1 MLANPLTADSI
12 AIMEPL
18 EPLWAQVDDY
28 LAQHLAPSDAA
39 LDNALETS
47 AAAGLP
53 AISVTATQGKLLQL
67 LAQMQGARRILELGT
82 LGGYS
87 TIWMGRALPPDGELT
102 TLEIDPTHAAVA
114 RHNIDRAGLADRVHV
129 VLGPASET
137 LAKLAADRVEPF
149 DLVFIDADKANI
161 DAYFEASLPLSRP
174 GTVIVVDN
182 VVRKGNV
189 VDAESEDANVRGV
202 RRLIDKLSGD
212 SRVSSTAVQTV
223 GAKGYDGFILSIVA
237 K

>member
-1 MLANPLTADSI
+1 
-12 AIMEPL
+12 MET
-18 EPLWAQVDDY
+18 LWTQVDAY
-28 LAQHLAPSDAA
+28 LAQHLTPSDAA
-39 LDNALETS
+39 LDDALATS

-53 AISVTATQGKLLQL
+53 PINVTATQGKLLQL
-67 LAQMQGARRILELGT
+67 LAQIHRARRILELGT

-87 TIWMGRALPPDGELT
+87 TIWLGRALPADGELL

-114 RHNIDRAGLADRVHV
+114 RHNVDRAGLGDRVQV

-137 LAKLAADRVEPF
+137 LAKLAADGVEPF
-149 DLVFIDADKANI
+149 DFVFIDADKANI
-161 DAYFEASLPLSRP
+161 DAYFEASLALSRA

-182 VVRKGNV
+182 VVRKGQV
-189 VDAESEDANVRGV
+189 VDADSDDANVRGV
-202 RRLIDKLSGD
+202 RRLIERLSRE

-223 GAKGYDGFILSIVA
+223 GGKGYDGFILSVVT

>member
-1 MLANPLTADSI
+1 MLPNLPVVDRSD
-12 AIMEPL
+12 MET
-18 EPLWAQVDDY
+18 LWTEVDEY
-28 LAQHLAPSDAA
+28 LAQHLSPSDAA
-39 LDNALETS
+39 LDNALATS

-53 AISVTATQGKLLQL
+53 PINVTPTQGKLLQL
-67 LAQMQGARRILELGT
+67 LAQMQNARRILELGT

-87 TIWMGRALPPDGELT
+87 TIWMGRALPADGELM

-114 RHNIDRAGLADRVHV
+114 RHNIDRAGLGDRVHV

-137 LAKLAADRVEPF
+137 LAKLASDGIEPF

-182 VVRKGNV
+182 VVRKGHV
-189 VDAESEDANVRGV
+189 VDAETEDASVRGV
-202 RRLIDKLSGD
+202 RRLIDHLSQD

-223 GAKGYDGFILSIVA
+223 GGTGYDGFILSVV
-237 K
+237 KLK

>member
-87 TIWMGRALPPDGELT
+87 TIWMGRALPPDGELM

-114 RHNIDRAGLADRVHV
+114 RHNIDRAELADRVHV

-202 RRLIDKLSGD
+202 RRLIEKLAGD

-223 GAKGYDGFILSIVA
+223 GGKGYDGFILSIVA

>member
-1 MLANPLTADSI
+1 MLANLLRADSHPT
-12 AIMEPL
+12 MEQ
-18 EPLWAQVDDY
+18 LWAQVDEF
-28 LAQHLAPSDAA
+28 LAQHLTPSDAA
-39 LDNALETS
+39 LENALVTS

-67 LAQMQGARRILELGT
+67 LVQMRGARRILELGT

-87 TIWMGRALPPDGELT
+87 TIWMGRALPADGELL

-114 RHNIDRAGLADRVHV
+114 RHNIDRAGLADRVQV
-129 VLGPASET
+129 VLGPARET

-149 DLVFIDADKANI
+149 DFVFIDADKANI
-161 DAYFEASLPLSRP
+161 DAYFEASLALSRP

-182 VVRKGNV
+182 VIRQGHV
-189 VDAESEDANVRGV
+189 VEAESDDANVRGV
-202 RRLIDKLSGD
+202 RRLFDKLSRE

-223 GAKGYDGFILSIVA
+223 GGKGYDGFILSVVT

>member
-1 MLANPLTADSI
+1 MLANLLTRKLAP
-12 AIMEPL
+12 AMES
-18 EPLWAQVDDY
+18 LWTQVDDY
-28 LAQHLAPSDAA
+28 FAQQLTPSDDA
-39 LDNALETS
+39 LDNALATS

-53 AISVTATQGKLLQL
+53 AINVTAPQGKLLQL
-67 LAQMQGARRILELGT
+67 IAQMRGARRILELGT

-87 TIWMGRALPPDGELT
+87 TIWMGRALPPDGELL

-114 RHNIDRAGLADRVHV
+114 RHNVDRAGLADRVQV

-137 LAKLAADRVEPF
+137 LAKLAADGVEPF

-161 DAYFEASLPLSRP
+161 DTYFEASLALSSP

-182 VVRKGNV
+182 VVRKGHV
-189 VDAESEDANVRGV
+189 IEAETDDASVRGV
-202 RRLIDKLSGD
+202 RRLIERLSHD

-223 GAKGYDGFILSIVA
+223 GGKGYDGFILSVVTGQ
-237 K
+237 